1 MSVFG
6 FNNLFLI
13 LLDRNFIGVPLF
25 YFVFILLLI
34 VFYKFL
40 DR

>member
-1 MSVFG
+1 MSVSV
-6 FNNLFLI
+6 FNNLFKI
-13 LLDRNFIGVPLF
+13 LFDRNYIGVPLF